1 MKAAV
6 TSEVVEE
13 VMDATKWAQII
24 ALIRENQLA
33 TALGLFVL
41 WQTGV
46 LLTLYG
52 EVGGAICG

>member
-1 MKAAV
+1 MKSAI

-13 VMDATKWAQII
+13 VMDATKWAQMI

-33 TALGLFVL
+33 TALALFVL

>member
-1 MKAAV
+1 MKAV
-6 TSEVVEE
+6 TPEVAEE
-13 VMDATKWAQII
+13 IMDATKWAQIMS
-24 ALIRENQLA
+24 LVRENQLA

>member
-1 MKAAV
+1 MKTTA
-6 TSEVVEE
+6 SPEVVAE

-24 ALIRENQLA
+24 ALVRENQLA